1 MTGREEGPGYTDGG
15 SARRRLARV
24 VVVGMGSEW
33 RRDDGV
39 GMRVATLV
47 AGNADGDAF
56 ANCQVVTQL
65 GDPVDLLSHWDG
77 ADLAVVVDATR
88 SGLAPGTVSL
98 IELDQEGS
106 ELGIETRGEQGAGA
120 RTSWVAV
127 AHRSPSSS
135 HGLGL
140 ANVLR
145 LARAVDRAP
154 AKVVICGIEGE
165 DFGSGSE
172 LSTAV
177 AAAVGKAAVVVLE
190 LVEQALACA

>member
-127 AHRSPSSS
+127 AASLS
-135 HGLGL
+135 
-140 ANVLR
+140 VE
-145 LARAVDRAP
+145 LARPRARERAAP
-154 AKVVICGIEGE
+154 GSCGRSRPGQGG
-165 DFGSGSE
+165 DLRHRG
-172 LSTAV
+172 
-177 AAAVGKAAVVVLE
+177 
-190 LVEQALACA
+190 